1 MELRIKEV
9 LKEKGLT
16 SVWLASQIGITQ
28 PNTSNIVSG
37 KSKPSLET
45 LEKIASALNV
55 SIIELFEANT
65 GDLTALIDFMGKL
78 YRVNSIYEL
87 ESLILQFKGQI

>member
-28 PNTSNIVSG
+28 PNMSNIVSG

-45 LEKIASALNV
+45 LERISIALGV
-55 SIIELFEANT
+55 PVTELFDHPATNIINCPYC
-65 GDLTALIDFMGKL
+65 GGKIK
-78 YRVNSIYEL
+78 VSKE
-87 ESLILQFKGQI
+87 KD

>member
-1 MELRIKEV
+1 MLGIARV
-9 LKEKGLT
+9 NLT
-16 SVWLASQIGITQ
+16 KTINGNPTV
-28 PNTSNIVSG
+28 
-37 KSKPSLET
+37 ET
-45 LEKIASALNV
+45 LEKIAAALNV

-65 GDLTALIDFMGKL
+65 GDLTALIDFSGKL